1 MPRNPS
7 NDAACWTCRLRRKRC
22 DRASP
27 ECGSCLD
34 LAIRCHRGSQK
45 PEWMDGG
52 PRQKAMGG
60 KIKKLIRLGANA
72 RRAKGDLPFHVTSQ
86 QDYSSQPGLPEV
98 PLISESYTLG
108 DQLGPSGQHV
118 SKSSSSISPNEGFSR
133 TSPGFNEQAESIH
146 AGERLAAL
154 GPAWEQDFTMIFIDF
169 VFPLLFPFYRPPA
182 VATSRAW
189 LLSFVKQNRATTHA
203 VLSLSSFFFTFGL
216 ADVFPGKHDA
226 CRYTMWGQ
234 VVDQAR
240 MAFGMLN
247 VDLASMTE
255 GGRQPAILERA
266 RVMATIV
273 HLMIFDLFVGRTSD
287 WEVHLAPAL
296 LIFQDIA
303 NNVGLGSNEEVG
315 ISAILDAMN
324 WPRPYFPGFQLQLW
338 NPDQANFR
346 FFSALLIVIDIL
358 ASTSLRREP
367 RLSHLHGKLLGTLP
381 PEEIDQHLD
390 LFSFVG
396 CQNWVLLA
404 IGNIAALEARKRDEL
419 MNYAFDQEEFDMRAS
434 EIHKSLETG
443 LKSIA
448 NGAQLIPIRGS
459 SFWYQPGH
467 TPLEGIRSL
476 VPTRIYAHAALIYLQ
491 AVIEGPNL
499 EISSINLHTNS
510 IARLLRELHDP
521 SQIRTL
527 AWPICIAGCFSWV
540 EEEQTCFQ
548 KVLASVGDIQSR
560 SAALEASNIMK
571 KVWSCRDNEGSYR
584 WDAAA
589 CLGAMGYP
597 ALLF

>member
-1 MPRNPS
+1 
-7 NDAACWTCRLRRKRC
+7 
-22 DRASP
+22 
-27 ECGSCLD
+27 
-34 LAIRCHRGSQK
+34 
-45 PEWMDGG
+45 MDGG
-52 PRQKAMGG
+52 PRQKAMGEE
-60 KIKKLIRLGANA
+60 IKKLIRLGANA
-72 RRAKGDLPFHVTSQ
+72 KRAKCDLPFHVTSQ
-86 QDYSSQPGLPEV
+86 QDYHSRSGVLEGASFLEPDAV
-98 PLISESYTLG
+98 G
-108 DQLGPSGQHV
+108 DQSGSSGQQV
-118 SKSSSSISPNEGFSR
+118 SRASSLSTSPNTGFSR
-133 TSPGFNEQAESIH
+133 TSLGFDEHVENIH
-146 AGERLAAL
+146 PEERLAAL

-255 GGRQPAILERA
+255 GGRQVTLLERA
-266 RVMATIV
+266 RMMATIV

-303 NNVGLGSNEEVG
+303 NDVGLGSNEEVG
-315 ISAILDAMN
+315 ISAVLDAMN

-358 ASTSLRREP
+358 ASTSLRKEP
-367 RLSHLHGKLLGTLP
+367 RLSHLHGNLLGTVP
-381 PEEIDQHLD
+381 PEEIEQPLD

-404 IGNIAALEARKRDEL
+404 IGEIAALDARKRAEV
-419 MNYAFDQEEFDMRAS
+419 MNHVFDQEEFDSQAN
-434 EIHKSLETG
+434 EIHKTLESG
-443 LKSIA
+443 LIAIA
-448 NGAQLIPIRGS
+448 NYGPQSIPICGS
-459 SFWYQPGH
+459 SLWYQPGH
-467 TPLEGIRSL
+467 SPCEGIRSL
-476 VPTRIYAHAALIYLQ
+476 VPTKIYAHAAHIYLQ
-491 AVIEGPNL
+491 TVIEGPDL
-499 EISSINLHTNS
+499 KASSISWHTSS
-510 IARLLRELHDP
+510 IAHLLRELHDP

-527 AWPICIAGCFSWV
+527 SWPICIAGCFSRA

-548 KVLASVGDIQSR
+548 NSLASVGDIQSR

-571 KVWSCRDNEGSYR
+571 KVWSCRDSEGSYR

>member
-1 MPRNPS
+1 
-7 NDAACWTCRLRRKRC
+7 
-22 DRASP
+22 
-27 ECGSCLD
+27 
-34 LAIRCHRGSQK
+34 
-45 PEWMDGG
+45 
-52 PRQKAMGG
+52 MGEE
-60 KIKKLIRLGANA
+60 IKKLIRVGANA
-72 RRAKGDLPFHVTSQ
+72 RRTKGDLPFHVTSQ
-86 QDYSSQPGLPEV
+86 QDYSSRPGVLEV
-98 PLISESYTLG
+98 PSFSESDALG
-108 DQLGPSGQHV
+108 DQSRSSGQQV
-118 SKSSSSISPNEGFSR
+118 LKSSSSIFPNAGFSR
-133 TSPGFNEQAESIH
+133 TSPGSDEQVENIH
-146 AGERLAAL
+146 PEERLAAL

-240 MAFGMLN
+240 MAFGMLK

-255 GGRQPAILERA
+255 GGRQPTLLERI
-266 RVMATIV
+266 RMMGTIV
-273 HLMIFDLFVGRTSD
+273 HLMIFDLFVGRTAD
-287 WEVHLAPAL
+287 WEAHLTPAL

-303 NNVGLGSNEEVG
+303 SDVGLGLNKEVG

-367 RLSHLHGKLLGTLP
+367 HLSHLHDRLLGTVP
-381 PEEIDQHLD
+381 PEEINQPLD

-404 IGNIAALEARKRDEL
+404 IGEISALDARKRAEV
-419 MNYAFDQEEFDMRAS
+419 MNHDFDQKEFDLRAS
-434 EIHKSLETG
+434 RIFKKLESG
-443 LKSIA
+443 LVSISD
-448 NGAQLIPIRGS
+448 GLQSIPICGS
-459 SFWYQPGH
+459 SLWYQPGNSH
-467 TPLEGIRSL
+467 SEGIRSL
-476 VPTRIYAHAALIYLQ
+476 VPTRIYAHAAHIYLQ
-491 AVIEGPNL
+491 IVTQGPSL
-499 EISSINLHTNS
+499 ETSSISWHTNS
-510 IARLLRELHDP
+510 IAQLLRELHDP
-521 SQIRTL
+521 SKIRVL

-540 EEEQTCFQ
+540 EEEQKYFQ
-548 KVLASVGDIQSR
+548 NSLASVGDIQSR

-571 KVWSCRDNEGSYR
+571 KVWSCRDSVESYR

>member
-1 MPRNPS
+1 
-7 NDAACWTCRLRRKRC
+7 
-22 DRASP
+22 
-27 ECGSCLD
+27 
-34 LAIRCHRGSQK
+34 
-45 PEWMDGG
+45 
-52 PRQKAMGG
+52 MGE
-60 KIKKLIRLGANA
+60 KIKKLIRAGANA

-86 QDYSSQPGLPEV
+86 QDYSSRPGVLQVASLPEPDAV
-98 PLISESYTLG
+98 G
-108 DQLGPSGQHV
+108 DQSRSSGQQV
-118 SKSSSSISPNEGFSR
+118 SRTGSSSASPNTGFSHI
-133 TSPGFNEQAESIH
+133 SPGFEEHLESIH
-146 AGERLAAL
+146 PEERLAAL

-255 GGRQPAILERA
+255 GGRQATLLGRA
-266 RVMATIV
+266 RMMATIV

-296 LIFQDIA
+296 LIFEDIA
-303 NNVGLGSNEEVG
+303 IDVGLGSNEGVG
-315 ISAILDAMN
+315 MSVILEAMS

-367 RLSHLHGKLLGTLP
+367 CLSHLHNKLLGNVP
-381 PEEIDQHLD
+381 PEEINQALD

-404 IGNIAALEARKRDEL
+404 IGEIAGLDARKRADV
-419 MNYAFDQEEFDMRAS
+419 MNRNFDQKEFDLRARR
-434 EIHKSLETG
+434 ILKTLESGIVSINDG
-443 LKSIA
+443 LQS
-448 NGAQLIPIRGS
+448 IPICGS
-459 SFWYQPGH
+459 SLWYQPGH
-467 TPLEGIRSL
+467 GPCEGIRSL
-476 VPTRIYAHAALIYLQ
+476 VPTKIYAHAAQIYLQ
-491 AVIEGPNL
+491 TVIQGPNL
-499 EISSINLHTNS
+499 KASSINWHTNS
-510 IARLLRELHDP
+510 IAQLLRELPDP

-527 AWPICIAGCFSWV
+527 SWPICIAGCFSWV

-548 KVLASVGDIQSR
+548 NSLASVGDIQSR
-560 SAALEASNIMK
+560 SAALEARNIMK
-571 KVWSCRDNEGSYR
+571 KVWSCRDSEGSYR